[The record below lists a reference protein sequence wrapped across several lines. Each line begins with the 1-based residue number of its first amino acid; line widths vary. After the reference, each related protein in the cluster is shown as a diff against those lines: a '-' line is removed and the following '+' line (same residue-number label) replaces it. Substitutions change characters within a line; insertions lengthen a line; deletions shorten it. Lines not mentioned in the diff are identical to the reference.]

1 MEPSPCFCRCFLQA
15 FFAGIFLQTFLQASF
30 IGTFARTYCA
40 GFCAVALYP
49 AHALPFRAISFS
61 RTHGILLLYERYYD
75 GGIQWDGHM

>member
-1 MEPSPCFCRCFLQA
+1 MEPSPCFCRYLLQA
-15 FFAGIFLQTFLQASF
+15 FFCRHLY
-30 IGTFARTYCA
+30 IGTLARTYCA

-61 RTHGILLLYERYYD
+61 ITHGILLLYERYYD

>member
-1 MEPSPCFCRCFLQA
+1 MEPSPCFCRHFLQV
-15 FFAGIFLQTFLQASF
+15 FFCRLFLQASF

-49 AHALPFRAISFS
+49 DCLLPFRAISFS